1 MEYYSVIKK
10 KKILSGATAWMKLED
25 IMVGRV
31 RQTPKDKYHVVH

>member
-10 KKILSGATAWMKLED
+10 KKILPGAMAWMKLED

-31 RQTPKDKYHVVH
+31 RQTLKDKYYVVH